1 MSGVSL
7 FVASF
12 SERGAELSERV
23 FSFFEPVR
31 SYSVYS
37 PREKHRTSLG
47 AFVGGAFSEALS
59 GSPAVLV
66 FVGALGICVRSI
78 APFLRH
84 KFTDPSVLCVDEM
97 SNFVV
102 PVVGGHAR
110 LSNETARGL
119 ASRLGAVPV
128 VTTASDVSGA
138 FAIDS
143 WALGA
148 SFDLRSV
155 LPRTP
160 SWNPEGRANDFSVL
174 SENELEALSLFV
186 RRVNSRS
193 VGGEKV
199 LSLGVGCRRGVG
211 AEKLLSFVSETLAAL
226 SIPLSAVGAVS
237 SIDLKRDE
245 RAVISLSERLGA
257 RSEFFSSEFL
267 SSVSAKNSPFS
278 ASRFVLEKTGVG
290 CVCERA
296 AVASSMERVLV
307 VKKISLDG
315 MTLALAV

>member
-1 MSGVSL
+1 M
-7 FVASF
+7 A
-12 SERGAELSERV
+12 GAKRISAEILT
-23 FSFFEPVR
+23 
-31 SYSVYS
+31 
-37 PREKHRTSLG
+37 REIPICADVPLPETLPNG
-47 AFVGGAFSEALS
+47 
-59 GSPAVLV
+59 LV
-66 FVGALGICVRSI
+66 PGESGALGICVRSI

-186 RRVNSRS
+186 RPHYHKLSRQ
-193 VGGEKV
+193 
-199 LSLGVGCRRGVG
+199 
-211 AEKLLSFVSETLAAL
+211 T
-226 SIPLSAVGAVS
+226 
-237 SIDLKRDE
+237 
-245 RAVISLSERLGA
+245 
-257 RSEFFSSEFL
+257 
-267 SSVSAKNSPFS
+267 
-278 ASRFVLEKTGVG
+278 
-290 CVCERA
+290 
-296 AVASSMERVLV
+296 
-307 VKKISLDG
+307 
-315 MTLALAV
+315 